1 MSNIPTTPVQKRFKN
16 IVKRKIGLHKDVH
29 AIKAVE
35 LWISATFCK
44 CKIHKLELLRDS
56 VAYMNRFSTDFHLQ
70 INELSVTIA
79 VS

>member
-1 MSNIPTTPVQKRFKN
+1 M
-16 IVKRKIGLHKDVH
+16 DVH
-29 AIKAVE
+29 TIKAGE
-35 LWISATFCK
+35 LWISAMFCK

-70 INELSVTIA
+70 INELGLTTA

>member
-1 MSNIPTTPVQKRFKN
+1 M
-16 IVKRKIGLHKDVH
+16 DVH
-29 AIKAVE
+29 TIKAGE
-35 LWISATFCK
+35 LWISAIFCK

-70 INELSVTIA
+70 INELGVTTA